1 MSDKR
6 RISHPLWI
14 DSFRLLVEQF
24 QVYDTHM
31 KRLVLSVAPLT
42 FVLSLLTSALCLL
55 LLVPN
60 SAQAAPSLL
69 DQCVTSIND
78 PAFTKAFILTET
90 GFADEAALLSAVS
103 SNSWTLQ
110 ISTGPGWSPTMRGN
124 NPDIYCGDANDNYIQ
139 FLDSNPSGSHD
150 FFFGGAGNDTVDYMW
165 DSRFWGGEG
174 NDTINHNRERSIFY
188 GGPGTNTCSDR
199 ESTGSYIA
207 TCDNN
212 GGPTTPQAT
221 LSIADNTMNV
231 GTTLTLTTTGGS
243 GSGSVTFALVS
254 AGSAG
259 CSLSGAVLTP
269 TSSGTCTV
277 SATKA
282 ASGTYGSA
290 TTGTVT
296 ITVSKLTQSALTF
309 TATATMFG
317 TNLTLST
324 SGGSGT
330 GSVTYSL
337 TSAGSAGC
345 SLSGAVLSTS
355 SVGSCTV
362 SATKASDST
371 YNSATTGTVSITVT
385 AVPTTTTTTTTTVA
399 PALEIVVNAP
409 VSNAGQSAQPTIAPA
424 SITTTTSTPKSI
436 SVVATT
442 TTLPV
447 TTTSVAPAAP
457 SIAPVAPGA
466 AAITVGDKTETA
478 KVERANNQVTVTAGE
493 LSATLG
499 SLNKSGDVSALDADG
514 NVRLKSGDVV
524 RIKLAGFQPDST
536 VEAWLFSTPQLMGTA
551 KVGADGVVVGN
562 FTVPKNVPQG
572 SHRIAVV
579 AKTKDGK
586 PATLAV
592 GVMVGEWKKEKSIT
606 IWLIVLPIVLA
617 ILGALVLPATR
628 RRRKNLA

>member
-1 MSDKR
+1 MS
-6 RISHPLWI
+6 S
-14 DSFRLLVEQF
+14 RL
-24 QVYDTHM
+24 
-31 KRLVLSVAPLT
+31 RPIAPLT
-42 FVLSLLTSALCLL
+42 LAFALLMSALSW
-55 LLVPN
+55 LVVGPT
-60 SAQAAPSLL
+60 SVEAAPSLL

-78 PAFTKAFILTET
+78 PAFTKAFILAQT
-90 GFADEAALLSAVS
+90 GFADEAALLTAVS
-103 SNSWTLQ
+103 SNSWTIQ
-110 ISTGPGWSPTMRGN
+110 IANGPSWNPTLRGMA
-124 NPDIYCGDANDNYIQ
+124 PDIYCGDANDNYIQ
-139 FLDSNPSGSHD
+139 FLDSHPSGSHD
-150 FFFGGAGNDTVDYMW
+150 FFFGGAGNDTVDSMW
-165 DSRFWGGEG
+165 DSLFWGGEG

-231 GTTLTLTTTGGS
+231 GTTLSLTTTGGS
-243 GSGSVTFALVS
+243 GSGSVTFSLVS

-259 CSLSGAVLTP
+259 CALSGAVLSP

-282 ASGTYGSA
+282 GDGTYGSA
-290 TTGTVT
+290 TTGSVT

-317 TNLTLST
+317 TNLTLGT

-330 GSVTYSL
+330 GTVTYSL

-409 VSNAGQSAQPTIAPA
+409 VANAGQAAQPTIAPTK
-424 SITTTTSTPKSI
+424 STTTTVVRTQTTVAP
-436 SVVATT
+436 VATT
-442 TTLPV
+442 TTVPV
-447 TTTSVAPAAP
+447 STTTVAPAAR
-457 SIAPVAPGA
+457 SIASVAPGA
-466 AAITVGDKTETA
+466 AAVTVGDKTETA
-478 KVERANNQVTVTAGE
+478 KVERSNNQVTVTAGE

-524 RIKLAGFQPDST
+524 RIKLAGFQPGSN

-551 KVGADGVVVGN
+551 KVGAEGVVVGN

-579 AKTKDGK
+579 AQTKEGK
-586 PATLAV
+586 PATLTV

-617 ILGALVLPATR
+617 IFGALVLPATR
-628 RRRKNLA
+628 RRRRNVA